1 MLKKP
6 SIVFACLAMLFVT
19 FGARAD
25 EWNKKT
31 TLVFSQSVEL
41 PGIVLPAGTYVFR
54 LLDLAGARGVVEVLN
69 AKEDRVLATV
79 LAIPRLTATPH
90 EKSWVAFSERPDGC
104 PMVIHELFYPGRV
117 SGLEFVF
124 PKIRAVEL
132 AREARQPVL
141 SAEVKRAETPVEM
154 QKETV
159 VAVTPENREI
169 PIAESF
175 EPASLQQVGTAPGEA
190 AAFAPVSPATDGP
203 IPVSGLVGILCLVSI
218 GAVKVFSK
226 ESW

>member
-6 SIVFACLAMLFVT
+6 SIIFACLAMLLVT
-19 FGARAD
+19 FGASAGER
-25 EWNKKT
+25 NKKT
-31 TLVFSQSVEL
+31 MVIFSQSVEL

-54 LLDLAGARGVVEVLN
+54 LLDLPGARGVVEVSN
-69 AKEDRVLATV
+69 EENRVLATI
-79 LAIPRLTATPH
+79 LAIPRITATPH
-90 EKSWVAFSERPDGC
+90 EKPWVAFSERPDGC
-104 PMVIHELFYPGRV
+104 PMAIHEWFYPGQV

-154 QKETV
+154 QKEAV

-175 EPASLQQVGTAPGEA
+175 EPATLQQVSTAPGELA
-190 AAFAPVSPATDGP
+190 AVAPVSPATDGS

>member
-6 SIVFACLAMLFVT
+6 SIIFACLAMLSVT
-19 FGARAD
+19 FGASAR

-31 TLVFSQSVEL
+31 ILNFNQSVEL

-54 LLDLAGARGVVEVLN
+54 LLDLPGARGVVEVSN
-69 AKEDRVLATV
+69 AKENRVLATI
-79 LAIPRLTATPH
+79 LAIPDITATPH
-90 EKSWVAFSERPDGC
+90 EKPWVAFSERPDGC
-104 PMVIHELFYPGRV
+104 PMAIHEWFYPGRV
-117 SGLEFVF
+117 SGLELVF

-132 AREARQPVL
+132 AREAGQPVL
-141 SAEVKRAETPVEM
+141 SAEVKRAETPIEM
-154 QKETV
+154 QKEPV

-175 EPASLQQVGTAPGEA
+175 EPATLEQVSTASGEA
-190 AAFAPVSPATDGP
+190 AFASASPATDGS
-203 IPVSGLVGILCLVSI
+203 IAMSGLVGILCLVSI